1 MEEGEGGRRRA
12 WRAAGRR
19 AGAGKREPPAS
30 LPASPTGPTT
40 FPVYTL
46 GRWVLRETAH
56 VRGGRAGIEATGLN
70 STSALSTRPC
80 ARRCA
85 GQPQASAGHRQGT
98 CHGPH
103 SRVSIGMINAR
114 PHLTFTTTQRTRDFH
129 THFINESLGSN

>member
-1 MEEGEGGRRRA
+1 MESGGKAGGSREEGANRVSA
-12 WRAAGRR
+12 SV
-19 AGAGKREPPAS
+19 PP
-30 LPASPTGPTT
+30 GPTT

-85 GQPQASAGHRQGT
+85 GQSQASAGHRQGT